1 MLLLDTIHRSARSLL
16 SAKTRT
22 ILTAFAI
29 AVGAFALTLT
39 LGASNGAQQYANVI
53 VKDNFDPSELIV
65 TNDSNLFSATDSS
78 KPQVYDQSF
87 GSVTSPSGASRQVKM
102 LTDADLSRLAQIKG
116 VASVRPAISLN
127 LQYVTRDGQKKY
139 VATVEAYNA
148 YKTPDVLAGNIP
160 AKLPSHSVI
169 LPEAFVA
176 ALGFSSPQDAI
187 GKPIRLAVRRQYD
200 QAGLL
205 ASLLSGNASAL
216 SSQQSSAANT
226 TEEKFTVIAVIKPP
240 STLIQPATA
249 LYLDI
254 GASDVT
260 RLNDYATLGTTSYH
274 KYLSA
279 YVTVTDGTNVAKLNA
294 AQASIKKLGYSA
306 QSILDTEKTITQVI
320 GVLQGIV
327 TVFGLI
333 AIVASVFGVVNTMYI
348 SVLQRTREIGLMKA
362 LGMHKKDINKLFLFE
377 AALIGMLGGILG
389 SVFAVLLGTILNPV
403 ISRQLNLGSVKLLDF
418 KLSQVVLLVVAL
430 TVVAIVAG
438 LFPARKASRLDPI
451 DALRTE

>member
-1 MLLLDTIHRSARSLL
+1 MLILDIVRRSGRSLL

-65 TNDSNLFSATDSS
+65 TNDNSLFSTTDSS

-87 GSVTSPSGASRQVKM
+87 GSVTSASGVSKQVKM
-102 LTDADLSRLAQIKG
+102 LTDADLSRLAQVKG
-116 VASVRPAISLN
+116 VSSVRPAISLN

-139 VATVEAYNA
+139 VGTVEAYSA

-160 AKLPSHSVI
+160 AKLLPHSVI
-169 LPEAFVA
+169 LPQAFVA
-176 ALGFSSPQDAI
+176 ALGFRSPQDAI

-205 ASLLSGNASAL
+205 ASLLSGNVSAL
-216 SSQQSSAANT
+216 SSQQNSATNT
-226 TEEKFTVIAVIKPP
+226 TEEIFTIIAVIKPP
-240 STLIQPATA
+240 ATLIQPATA

-254 GASDVT
+254 SASDVA

-294 AQASIKKLGYSA
+294 VQASIKKLGYSA

-320 GVLQGIV
+320 TVLRGIV

-377 AALIGMLGGILG
+377 AALIGMLGGVLG
-389 SVFAVLLGTILNPV
+389 SVFGVALGTILNPV
-403 ISRQLNLGSVKLLDF
+403 ISRQLNLGSIKLLDF
-418 KLSQVVLLVVAL
+418 KLSQIVLLVLAL
-430 TVVAIVAG
+430 VVVAIVAG